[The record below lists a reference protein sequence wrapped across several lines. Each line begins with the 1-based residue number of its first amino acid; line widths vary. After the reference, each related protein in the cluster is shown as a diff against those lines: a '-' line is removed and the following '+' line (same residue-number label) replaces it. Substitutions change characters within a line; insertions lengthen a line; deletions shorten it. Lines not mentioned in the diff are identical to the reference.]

1 MMGVEGGDREVTFT
15 EHPLCAGHSALFCQL
30 ALTQGNQAYF
40 TSEVGVSNLIL
51 STEEEIVALRVSG
64 SKPEDN
70 LRFEPN
76 SSSSPNLCS
85 LSIPPC
91 HLERVHTSSAS
102 HG

>member
-1 MMGVEGGDREVTFT
+1 MMGVERGDREVPFT

-40 TSEVGVSNLIL
+40 TSEVGVSTLIL
-51 STEEEIVALRVSG
+51 STEEEIVLWVSG
-64 SKPEDN
+64 SKAEDN

-76 SSSSPNLCS
+76 SSSSPNLGS
-85 LSIPPC
+85 LSIPPR
-91 HLERVHTSSAS
+91 HLERVHTSAAS